1 MSNLFSF
8 LRQHFSFIIIA
19 FGAICFFL
27 LNILLKDS
35 LSPQNYGTYSIF
47 ITYISLLS
55 SFGMLG
61 FEQTLI
67 RTTKIKKKLEVEKS
81 VIIPSLLSVFF
92 VSLISSYL
100 LMNNY
105 DIGLDYYYLIIL
117 SILVILTKLIF
128 NLNRMRSKFILS
140 QLSVNFWK
148 IGLFV
153 ITLYFL
159 FFKINFKI
167 IDLFQATLIL
177 FSISAILIFPLFN
190 KIVFLNNKTIIELLK
205 QSFLFFLTLFTISLI
220 SFGDRFFIE
229 NRFGLSEMGNY
240 FFYINIFLFPFLLFQ
255 SYIGFKEIIV
265 FKKDFNLKILN
276 DKINLACKYSVCFS
290 IVLFLCLFLI
300 ESLRI
305 YDLKISLNLDI
316 ILPLILLGNIK
327 VVYALLSSAMGAIA
341 NEKMLV
347 DINIKSI
354 FTIILIIPCIYYFAS
369 NIALSILFIIT
380 LWIIRCLI
388 WYNQLLKYENKI

>member
-1 MSNLFSF
+1 M
-8 LRQHFSFIIIA
+8 
-19 FGAICFFL
+19 FFL

-35 LSPQNYGTYSIF
+35 LSPKNYGTYSIF

-117 SILVILTKLIF
+117 SILVVLTKLIF

-167 IDLFQATLIL
+167 FDLFQATLIL

-276 DKINLACKYSVCFS
+276 NKINLAFRYSSCFS

-300 ESLRI
+300 EYLKI

-341 NEKMLV
+341 NEKMLIN
-347 DINIKSI
+347 INIKSI
-354 FTIILIIPCIYYFAS
+354 LTIILIIPCIYFFAY
-369 NIALSILFIIT
+369 NISLSILFIIT
-380 LWIIRCLI
+380 LWIIRSLI
-388 WYNQLLKYENKI
+388 WYNQLLKYEN

>member
-1 MSNLFSF
+1 MSNLFFF
-8 LRQHFSFIIIA
+8 LRQHFSFMIIA
-19 FGAICFFL
+19 IAAMCFFL

-35 LSPQNYGTYSIF
+35 LAPHNYGTYSIF

-67 RTTKIKKKLEVEKS
+67 RTTKIKQKLEVEKS
-81 VIIPSLLSVFF
+81 VIIPSIVSLLF
-92 VSLISSYL
+92 VSLIGSYL

-105 DIGLDYYYLIIL
+105 DIGLDFYHLITL
-117 SILVILTKLIF
+117 SILVIITKLIF
-128 NLNRMRSKFILS
+128 NLNRMKSKFILS
-140 QLSVNFWK
+140 QLSINFWK
-148 IGLFV
+148 IGLFI
-153 ITLYFL
+153 ITLYL
-159 FFKINFKI
+159 VFFEINFDI
-167 IDLFQATLIL
+167 SDLFQSILIL
-177 FSISAILIFPLFN
+177 FFLSCILIFPLF
-190 KIVFLNNKTIIELLK
+190 KMIVFFNNKTIIELLK

-265 FKKDFNLKILN
+265 FKKDFNLKKLN
-276 DKINLACKYSVCFS
+276 DKITLACLYSLCFS
-290 IVLFLCLFLI
+290 VVLFLCLFLI
-300 ESLRI
+300 EYLNI
-305 YDLKISLNLDI
+305 YDLKIGSNLDI

-327 VVYALLSSAMGAIA
+327 VVYALLSSAMGAVA
-341 NEKMLV
+341 NDGMLV

-354 FTIILIIPCIYYFAS
+354 VTIILIIPLIYFFAS
-369 NIALSILFIIT
+369 NISLSILFIIT

-388 WYNQLLKYENKI
+388 WYNQLLKYEN